1 MLYCSLQDSN
11 PRLPIC
17 SGVLPLFTPYER
29 MNRLYSSNLKSQVTV
44 VMIIFE
50 RSRASDSKEAHEK
63 WKRCDWW
70 GWRDSDAHC
79 TNFEFVASCLLG
91 YILIYC
97 WRIPNLTSNS
107 VTDQSPFPINPMIF
121 NVDALIGSL
130 FTTHWWTSCF
140 WTIYIVSY
148 ILLYV
153 NTFLKFFFEFSI
165 HSFKFISCI
174 IPYNFQ
180 FVNP

>member
-17 SGVLPLFTPYER
+17 SSVLPLFTPYER
-29 MNRLYSSNLKSQVTV
+29 MNRLYSSNLKPQVTV

-50 RSRASDSKEAHEK
+50 RSRASIIEAHEK

-70 GWRDSDAHC
+70 GWRDSNAHC

-97 WRIPNLTSNS
+97 WRIPNPTSNS
-107 VTDQSPFPINPMIF
+107 VTDRSPFPINPTIF
-121 NVDALIGSL
+121 NVDALMSFSFFHARFYVCVSL
-130 FTTHWWTSCF
+130 ARKVLRFNQFSTPRLGVASCGR
-140 WTIYIVSY
+140 
-148 ILLYV
+148 
-153 NTFLKFFFEFSI
+153 
-165 HSFKFISCI
+165 
-174 IPYNFQ
+174 
-180 FVNP
+180 